1 METKKVEETKATQII
16 IPLFILGRRQFEI
29 TFEANDKAYVSQLLE
44 ELVPNSL
51 KANKTSAFLLNI
63 LDFKSPNRTIRGF
76 DKNGNEIKTK
86 TAHKS
91 KKKYFDVNG
100 LVELNFET
108 DFVKKEFELLDPAE
122 ILNEEILNQNVEN
135 QASVE
140 ENVQFSDIAS
150 LVKKIDKLEVDN
162 RKKDQKISL
171 IQKELKDLKNNIK
184 NSLISQGETI
194 KNALIIQGETIA

>member
-1 METKKVEETKATQII
+1 M
-16 IPLFILGRRQFEI
+16 
-29 TFEANDKAYVSQLLE
+29 
-44 ELVPNSL
+44 
-51 KANKTSAFLLNI
+51 
-63 LDFKSPNRTIRGF
+63 
-76 DKNGNEIKTK
+76 
-86 TAHKS
+86 
-91 KKKYFDVNG
+91 
-100 LVELNFET
+100 NFET